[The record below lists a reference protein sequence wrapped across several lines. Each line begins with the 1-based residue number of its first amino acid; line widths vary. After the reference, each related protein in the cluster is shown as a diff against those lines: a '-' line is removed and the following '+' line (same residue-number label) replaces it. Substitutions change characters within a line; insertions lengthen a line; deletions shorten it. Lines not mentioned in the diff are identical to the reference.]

1 MGTYSAPPD
10 PLAGFKGA
18 YFYGEG
24 KGRDGGRE
32 GEGRGRQLGQGREGE
47 GRGGEGKGEGKIG
60 GSCSPTSHGGLDATE
75 YDFTYKPYAEMSSAA
90 YCKVVFVIFLS

>member
-24 KGRDGGRE
+24 KGRDG
-32 GEGRGRQLGQGREGE
+32 